1 MVYFEGNPTPI
12 DAIPIDAHW
21 VLNTQEKENH
31 TKKLDEEIFSI
42 EENINY
48 LNSLYELVKLEF
60 NYLSSP
66 EKLLEFN
73 FIYFDNQLKHT
84 LRENIEIIDN
94 SDQINF
100 KILELNE

>member
-1 MVYFEGNPTPI
+1 MLRKFFILTI
-12 DAIPIDAHW
+12 L
-21 VLNTQEKENH
+21 VLIVSTTFVKNH

-48 LNSLYELVKLEF
+48 LNSVYELVKLEF

-100 KILELNE
+100 KSLELNE

>member
-1 MVYFEGNPTPI
+1 MLRKFF
-12 DAIPIDAHW
+12 
-21 VLNTQEKENH
+21 VLLILLLIVSTTFVKNH

-66 EKLLEFN
+66 EKLLELN

-84 LRENIEIIDN
+84 LRENIKIIDN

>member
-1 MVYFEGNPTPI
+1 MLRKFF
-12 DAIPIDAHW
+12 
-21 VLNTQEKENH
+21 VLLILLLIVSTTFVKNH

-48 LNSLYELVKLEF
+48 LNSVHELVKLEF

-66 EKLLEFN
+66 EKLLELN
-73 FIYFDNQLKHT
+73 FVYFDNQLKHT
-84 LRENIEIIDN
+84 LRENIKIIDN

>member
-1 MVYFEGNPTPI
+1 MLRKFFILLILLLIVSTTF
-12 DAIPIDAHW
+12 
-21 VLNTQEKENH
+21 VKNH

-48 LNSLYELVKLEF
+48 LNSVHELVKLEF

-66 EKLLEFN
+66 EKLLELN
-73 FIYFDNQLKHT
+73 FVYFDNQLKHT
-84 LRENIEIIDN
+84 LRENIKIIDN